1 MTKQLLFLS
10 DIAES
15 LENGIVCYRVED
27 EEIKS
32 EYIHLFLTRNLELMK
47 KITNGFVPELNKLEA
62 YDIINNKNIELHTE
76 LFTGSVYEVASCYTP
91 DENLTLKDANL
102 YLGSK
107 NGAIV
112 LSDKILNEH
121 GEMTLEEFGIE
132 GEEKFKIFKVCLGI
146 ENETLEDIYLV
157 QEGD

>member
-1 MTKQLLFLS
+1 MTKQLLFLT
-10 DIAES
+10 DINES

-27 EEIKS
+27 EDIKS
-32 EYIHLFLTRNLELMK
+32 EYIHLFLTRNIELIK
-47 KITNGFVPELNKLEA
+47 KLTNGFIPELNKIEA

-76 LFTGSVYEVASCYTP
+76 LFTGSVYGVASCYTP
-91 DENLTLKDANL
+91 EENLTLKDANL

-112 LSDKILNEH
+112 VSDKILDKH
-121 GEMTLEEFGIE
+121 GEMTLEDFGIE